1 MEWSSAFYAHFLFVS
16 TDFAIS
22 AFTHSNAFERLLYS
36 PHAFMFAVVY
46 LSSSFALSL
55 YALAALFYSSFILLL
70 FLYFYIFIFILFFY
84 IHRFFTQ
91 RIFIGFVRFSRV
103 STLHVLILCCVQISY
118 SQVLQRLQYYLDFVI
133 FAIWLFYLL
142 LLCSLFAVR
151 KIFTDHFTIIIRSF
165 PTSFSGIRTGHL
177 WHQSQCLRLTHKHRI
192 DRVPHDIVCAS
203 EYFSRS
209 PFAWK

>member
-1 MEWSSAFYAHFLFVS
+1 MEWSSGFYAHFLFVS

-22 AFTHSNAFERLLYS
+22 AFTHSNAFARLLYS

-103 STLHVLILCCVQISY
+103 STLHVLILCSWFIPLICVQISY
-118 SQVLQRLQYYLDFVI
+118 WHVLQRLQYYPDFVI

-142 LLCSLFAVR
+142 LLCSHFAVR
-151 KIFTDHFTIIIRSF
+151 KIFTDHFTIIIRS
-165 PTSFSGIRTGHL
+165 
-177 WHQSQCLRLTHKHRI
+177 LRG
-192 DRVPHDIVCAS
+192 
-203 EYFSRS
+203 EE
-209 PFAWK
+209 